1 MAICERCRSSRNAT
15 KTEPLAGQSVRV
27 GPSCTTFPRR
37 NSCCRIASSSAQRL
51 AARPLMVAPDSY
63 LYLYAS
69 NAPDHAW
76 YQMNPF

>member
-1 MAICERCRSSRNAT
+1 
-15 KTEPLAGQSVRV
+15 
-27 GPSCTTFPRR
+27 
-37 NSCCRIASSSAQRL
+37 
-51 AARPLMVAPDSY
+51 MVAPDSY